1 MSDPIVIAI
10 DGPSASGK
18 STNAKIIA
26 AALGYAYVDTG
37 AMYRT
42 LAWHALQ
49 QSVDVTNAA
58 AVAALCAD
66 WPAALVNRE
75 GSIWLEVDGCFPEA
89 EIRTEETSAAVSHVA
104 SVPFV
109 RDWMKERQRSCVQFG
124 NLVMEG
130 RDIGSNIFPET
141 PHKFYM
147 DAAAAVR
154 QARRDAD
161 GVQDNLAARDQRD
174 STRAASPLKVAEG
187 AAIINNAGETPEQ
200 TSARIMD
207 LVKEPLGDSPPRK
220 PFL

>member
-42 LAWHALQ
+42 FAWYALQ
-49 QSVDVTNAA
+49 KQIEVNDAE
-58 AVAALCAD
+58 AVAALCRD
-66 WPAALVNRE
+66 WPAELVNRE
-75 GSIWLEVDGCFPEA
+75 GSIWLEVDGYFPEA

-104 SVPFV
+104 AVPFV

-147 DAAAAVR
+147 VAAAAVR

-161 GVQDNLAARDQRD
+161 GVSDNLAVRDQRD

-187 AAIINNAGETPEQ
+187 ATVINNAGETPEE
-200 TSARIMD
+200 TSARIMG
-207 LVKEPLGDSPPRK
+207 LVKERLGD
-220 PFL
+220 

>member
-1 MSDPIVIAI
+1 MSGPIVIAI

-26 AALGYAYVDTG
+26 AELGYAYVDTG

-42 LAWHALQ
+42 LAWHVLQ
-49 QSVDVTNAA
+49 QSVDVTDAA

-75 GSIWLEVDGCFPEA
+75 GSVWLEVDGYFPEA
-89 EIRTEETSAAVSHVA
+89 EIRAEKISAAVSLVA
-104 SVPFV
+104 TVPFV
-109 RDWMKERQRSCVQFG
+109 RDWMKERQRACVQFG
-124 NLVMEG
+124 HLVMEG

-161 GVQDNLAARDQRD
+161 GVSDNLAARDARD
-174 STRAASPLKVAEG
+174 STRAASPLMVAEG
-187 AAIINNAGETPEQ
+187 ATIINNAGETPEE
-200 TSARIMD
+200 TSARIMAMVEERLRND
-207 LVKEPLGDSPPRK
+207 
-220 PFL
+220 

>member
-26 AALGYAYVDTG
+26 TALDYAYVDTG

-66 WPAALVNRE
+66 WPAVLVNRE
-75 GSIWLEVDGCFPEA
+75 GSIWLEVGGYFPEV

-174 STRAASPLKVAEG
+174 STRASSPLKVAEG
-187 AAIINNAGETPEQ
+187 ATIINNAGETPEQ

-207 LVKEPLGDSPPRK
+207 VVKERLK
-220 PFL
+220 Y

>member
-1 MSDPIVIAI
+1 MPTSIAIAI
-10 DGPSASGK
+10 DGPVASGK
-18 STNAKIIA
+18 TAVGRLVA
-26 AALGYAYVDTG
+26 QLAGFRFLDTG

-49 QSVDVTNAA
+49 RGVDATDAEA
-58 AVAALCAD
+58 IAALCVD
-66 WPAALVNRE
+66 WPAKLVNRE
-75 GSIWLEVDGCFPEA
+75 GSIWLEVDGVFPEA

-109 RDWMKERQRSCVQFG
+109 RGWMKERQRSCVQFG

-130 RDIGSNIFPET
+130 RDIGSNIFSET

-147 DAAAAVR
+147 DAAATVR

-187 AAIINNAGETPEQ
+187 ATIINNAGETPEQ

-207 LVKEPLGDSPPRK
+207 LVKESLGD
-220 PFL
+220 

>member
-1 MSDPIVIAI
+1 MSDPIIIAI
-10 DGPSASGK
+10 DGPGASGK

-42 LAWHALQ
+42 LAWYALQ

-58 AVAALCAD
+58 TVAALCAD

-75 GSIWLEVDGCFPEA
+75 GSIWLEVGGFFPEA

-147 DAAAAVR
+147 DAAAVVR

-187 AAIINNAGETPEQ
+187 ATIINNAGETPEQ
-200 TSARIMD
+200 TSTRIMD
-207 LVKEPLGDSPPRK
+207 LVKEQLVG
-220 PFL
+220 LTAN

>member
-1 MSDPIVIAI
+1 MSEPIVIAI

-37 AMYRT
+37 AMYST

-49 QSVDVTNAA
+49 QGVDATDAEA
-58 AVAALCAD
+58 IAALCAD
-66 WPAALVNRE
+66 WPAKLVNRE
-75 GSIWLEVDGCFPEA
+75 GSIWLEVEGVFPEA
-89 EIRTEETSAAVSHVA
+89 EIRTEETSAAVSYVA
-104 SVPFV
+104 AVPFV

-130 RDIGSNIFPET
+130 RDICSNIFPET

-161 GVQDNLAARDQRD
+161 GVQENLAARDERD
-174 STRAASPLKVAEG
+174 STRAASPLMVAEG
-187 AAIINNAGETPEQ
+187 ATIINNAGETPEQ
-200 TSARIMD
+200 TSARIM
-207 LVKEPLGDSPPRK
+207 VMVEEQLGD
-220 PFL
+220 

>member
-1 MSDPIVIAI
+1 MSESIVIAI

-49 QSVDVTNAA
+49 QGVDATDAEA
-58 AVAALCAD
+58 IAALCAD
-66 WPAALVNRE
+66 WPAKLVNRE
-75 GSIWLEVDGCFPEA
+75 GSIWLEVDGVLPEA

-104 SVPFV
+104 TVPIV

-187 AAIINNAGETPEQ
+187 ATVINNAGETPEE
-200 TSARIMD
+200 TSARIMAIVRAK
-207 LVKEPLGDSPPRK
+207 VKG
-220 PFL
+220 

>member
-49 QSVDVTNAA
+49 RFVDVTNAA

-147 DAAAAVR
+147 DAAADVR

-187 AAIINNAGETPEQ
+187 ATIINNAGETPEQ

-207 LVKEPLGDSPPRK
+207 LVKEQLGD
-220 PFL
+220 

>member
-1 MSDPIVIAI
+1 MSEPIVIAI

-49 QSVDVTNAA
+49 QSVDVNDAA
-58 AVAALCAD
+58 AVAALCSD
-66 WPAALVNRE
+66 WPAKLVNRE
-75 GSIWLEVDGCFPEA
+75 GSIWLEVDGVFPEA

-104 SVPFV
+104 AVPFV

-161 GVQDNLAARDQRD
+161 GVSDNLAVRDQRD

-187 AAIINNAGETPEQ
+187 ATVINNAGVTPEE
-200 TSARIMD
+200 TSARIMG
-207 LVKEPLGDSPPRK
+207 LVKERLGD
-220 PFL
+220 

>member
-58 AVAALCAD
+58 AVAALCTD

-75 GSIWLEVDGCFPEA
+75 GSIWLEVDGYFPEA

-104 SVPFV
+104 AVPFV

-141 PHKFYM
+141 SHKFYM

-154 QARRDAD
+154 LRVRRGHARGRGGEDKFLFL
-161 GVQDNLAARDQRD
+161 Q
-174 STRAASPLKVAEG
+174 VAMRG
-187 AAIINNAGETPEQ
+187 I
-200 TSARIMD
+200 
-207 LVKEPLGDSPPRK
+207 LVKFYEMLTFNFVRAR
-220 PFL
+220 

>member
-1 MSDPIVIAI
+1 MSESIVIAI
-10 DGPSASGK
+10 DDPSASGK

-49 QSVDVTNAA
+49 QGVDATDAEA
-58 AVAALCAD
+58 IAALCAD
-66 WPAALVNRE
+66 WPAKLVNRE
-75 GSIWLEVDGCFPEA
+75 GSIWLEVDGVFPEA
-89 EIRTEETSAAVSHVA
+89 EIRTEETSAAVSYVA
-104 SVPFV
+104 TVPFV

-161 GVQDNLAARDQRD
+161 GVSDNLAVRDQRD

-187 AAIINNAGETPEQ
+187 ATIINNAGETPEE
-200 TSARIMD
+200 TSARIMG
-207 LVKEPLGDSPPRK
+207 LVKERLGD
-220 PFL
+220 